1 MRPRH
6 GLHEDGESGGATRRG
21 HDSFSHVFMH
31 APFGV
36 FESTPQGRLLYA
48 NDALAALFGY
58 ADASEFMNLAADLA
72 AQVYPETMD
81 RADFLRCL
89 EEGGDL
95 LQHECRFLRRD
106 GTVMRAR
113 MSSGPVR
120 GDNGT
125 TMRIQGFILPVSGS
139 ETVPTP
145 FSYDE
150 RQLRNLVENISDVIY
165 DVDLDGRIRYLSPAA
180 GRVFPNFEDLVGS
193 PYLDLVDPRD
203 RAGALDVWKNIQRNR
218 VEPHEFRLRI
228 DGERTIWVRTISRPA
243 FRDGNIVGV
252 VGVLQDITESREA
265 EEALRR
271 SEERFRELSSM
282 LHMICDNVPDMIWAK
297 NLEKKYIFANRAV
310 CEGLLG
316 AQDVHEPLGKT
327 DLYFAKR
334 ERQRHADNSQWHT
347 FGEICRDSDQI
358 TMDSGSPCQFDEF
371 GNVRGAFLFLD
382 VRKAPLIDADGTM
395 IGTVGSGRDVTDYK
409 RMEEALRE
417 REERFRCLSLLTSD
431 MAYSYA
437 LGSDGYVL
445 DWVGGAVERITGFT
459 GSELVGGRG
468 WGRLVSE
475 IDAFLFEENVV
486 GLEPGSSATCELR
499 VLRKDRS
506 MIWVESRAE
515 CLESSSPGVVR
526 HVLGSL
532 VDITE
537 RKSTE
542 KALRLSEYQHRII
555 FQNSPLGMV
564 LLDSQGY
571 IVDCNEPFVALMGS
585 SRKKLLGFN
594 MLRQSTSLMAET
606 LQTALEGRT
615 SSFEEEYT
623 SVTAEQTR
631 FLHVVFN
638 PISHETPTGVIAT
651 FEDISKRKEVERA
664 LVHAKQMADEAS
676 RIKSE
681 FLANM
686 SHEIRTPL
694 NGIMGMFQLLGI
706 TGLDAEQAE
715 YAQTGLQSC
724 RRLVNLLTDILDL
737 SRIEAGRMPLRIAP
751 LELAETMNQVL
762 DLFAPVAREQ
772 GVDLSFHLDPD
783 IPRYLLGDTTR
794 IQQVLT
800 NLVGNALKFT
810 PAGHVNV
817 SAYPLPVLEKGKL
830 RVLFSVADTGIGIPK
845 EKLASLFRPFSQ
857 VNEGYARS
865 HQGAGLGLSI
875 CKRLV
880 ALMDGNI
887 FMDSEEDVGTAI
899 YFTVNFLRSLGDD
912 VTEPLPASRNLDVF
926 EGLNVLLVDDDRISA
941 MAAEA
946 FLRKM
951 GVHVENAEDG
961 EQALTILRNH
971 RIDLVLMDIQMPVM
985 DGVEAT
991 RAIRSGGAGESV
1003 RDIPVIAM
1011 TAYAMTSDREHF
1023 LDAGMDMHISKPVSM
1038 AELAAVI
1045 ARFAGS

>member
-1 MRPRH
+1 
-6 GLHEDGESGGATRRG
+6 
-21 HDSFSHVFMH
+21 MH

-48 NDALAALFGY
+48 NDALAVLFGY
-58 ADASEFMNLAADLA
+58 TDASEFMNLAADLA
-72 AQVYPETMD
+72 ALVHPEPMD
-81 RADFLRCL
+81 RADFLRRL
-89 EEGGDL
+89 EEGGDVH
-95 LQHECRFLRRD
+95 QHEYRFLRRD

-113 MSSGPVR
+113 ISSGPVR
-120 GDNGT
+120 DGDGRHT
-125 TMRIQGFILPVSGS
+125 RIQGFISPVSGN
-139 ETVPTP
+139 ETTP

-150 RQLRNLVENISDVIY
+150 RHFRDLVENISDVVY

-180 GRVFPNFEDLVGS
+180 GRVFPDFEDLLGR
-193 PYLDLVDPRD
+193 PYLDIVDPRD
-203 RAGALDVWKNIQRNR
+203 RARALDVWMNIQRNM
-218 VEPHEFRLRI
+218 VEPHEFRLCV
-228 DGERTIWVRTISRPA
+228 DGGRTIWVRTISRPA

-252 VGVLQDITESREA
+252 VGVLQDITERREA

-282 LHMICDNVPDMIWAK
+282 LRMICDNVPDMIWAK
-297 NLEKKYIFANRAV
+297 NLDKKYIFANRAV

-316 AQDVHEPLGKT
+316 ARDVNEPLGKT
-327 DLYFAKR
+327 DLYFAER
-334 ERQRHADNSQWHT
+334 ERQRHADNPQWHT

-358 TMDSGSPCQFDEF
+358 TMESGSPCQFDEF
-371 GNVRGAFLFLD
+371 GNVRGTFLFLD

-409 RMEEALRE
+409 RMEDALRE

-437 LGSDGYVL
+437 LGPDGYVL
-445 DWVGGAVERITGFT
+445 DWAGGAVERITGFT
-459 GSELVGGRG
+459 ESELVGGRG

-486 GLEPGSSATCELR
+486 GLEPGNSATCELR
-499 VLRKDRS
+499 VLRRDRS

-515 CLESSSPGVVR
+515 CLESTSTRAVR

-537 RKSTE
+537 RKGTE

-594 MLRQSTSLMAET
+594 MLRQSSSLMADT

-631 FLHVVFN
+631 FLRVVFN

-651 FEDISKRKEVERA
+651 FEDISGRKEVERA
-664 LVHAKQMADEAS
+664 LIDAKQLADEAS
-676 RIKSE
+676 RVKSE

-706 TGLDAEQAE
+706 TGLDAEQEE

-772 GVDLSFHLDPD
+772 GVDLSFHLDPA
-783 IPRYLLGDTTR
+783 IPRHLLGDATR
-794 IQQVLT
+794 LQQVLT
-800 NLVGNALKFT
+800 NFVGNALKFT
-810 PAGHVNV
+810 TAGSVEV
-817 SAYPLPVLEKGKL
+817 SVYPLPVLSKGRL
-830 RVLFSVADTGIGIPK
+830 RVLFSIADTGIGISE
-845 EKLASLFRPFSQ
+845 EKLDSLFKPFSQ
-857 VNEGYARS
+857 VNEGYSRS

-880 ALMDGNI
+880 ELMGGGI
-887 FMDSEEDVGTAI
+887 AVESEENVGTTMH
-899 YFTVNFLRSLGDD
+899 FTVNFSRPSGDD
-912 VTEPLPASRNLDVF
+912 VEVSSPRGTKPSAF
-926 EGLNVLLVDDDRISA
+926 AGLKVLLVEDDRISA
-941 MAAEA
+941 MAAGA
-946 FLRKM
+946 MLRKM
-951 GVHVENAEDG
+951 GIHVENAEDG
-961 EQALTILRNH
+961 RQALAMLRNQG
-971 RIDLVLMDIQMPVM
+971 IDLVLMDIQMPVM

-991 RAIRSGGAGESV
+991 RAIRSGGAGETA
-1003 RDIPVIAM
+1003 RNIPVIAM
-1011 TAYAMTSDREHF
+1011 TAYAMNGDRDNF
-1023 LDAGMDMHISKPVSM
+1023 LDAGMNMHIAKPVSM
-1038 AELAAVI
+1038 TELAAVM
-1045 ARFAGS
+1045 AKFTGSSE